1 MKALAVF
8 LMAVLLA
15 ISGVAFAEQQGEAV
29 VEKEEAKTPEVW
41 CPATRYTDNAKCSE
55 CHVMLMED
63 GKPKFGL
70 KEIPLS
76 ANHSDKPYGMDVVRE
91 HGELV
96 AYMIVGAINAV
107 QFRDVSQ
114 YLYTHPEFTKLVV
127 EIHSGGGSVMDAWR
141 IVGIIEEMRSHG
153 IAVETRCY
161 GMALS
166 AGGIIFIAGDIGKR
180 FVSPHAEIM
189 IHKVYTFSMF
199 EVSDADSAED
209 KAELLRHL
217 QKNINQLFEERTNL
231 TAEVINERSAY
242 KMWWIVGKE
251 AIEHG
256 VADGLIGLQA
266 SFTDKTGV
274 AAE

>member
-1 MKALAVF
+1 MKKLAVI
-8 LMAVLLA
+8 LISVMLAV
-15 ISGVAFAEQQGEAV
+15 SGIAFAEPQDGDVPEV
-29 VEKEEAKTPEVW
+29 KEEKAPETW

-55 CHVMLMED
+55 CHTMVMEN

-70 KEIPLS
+70 KEIPLDAS
-76 ANHSDKPYGMDVVRE
+76 HSDKPYGMDVVRE

-107 QFRDVSQ
+107 QFRGVSQ

-217 QKNINQLFEERTNL
+217 QKNINKLFEERTNL
-231 TAEVINERSAY
+231 TSEVINEKSAY

-256 VADGLIGLQA
+256 VADGLIG
-266 SFTDKTGV
+266 
-274 AAE
+274 E